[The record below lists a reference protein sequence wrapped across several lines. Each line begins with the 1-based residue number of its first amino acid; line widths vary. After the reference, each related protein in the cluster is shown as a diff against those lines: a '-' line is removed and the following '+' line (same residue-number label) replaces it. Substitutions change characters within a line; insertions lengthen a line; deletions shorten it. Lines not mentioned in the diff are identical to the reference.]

1 MKITAL
7 SENTSNKESIGAE
20 HGLSLYIE
28 ACGKK
33 ILFDFGASDLFL
45 KNAPVLGIDLADV
58 DFAVLSHGHGDHGGG
73 LGEFLKV
80 NSRAPVYVHPH
91 ALEPYYNAKGEY
103 IGLDPSLKGE
113 KRLIFVE
120 NTQIID
126 TGLSIFNCNHLNS
139 IALPDPTG
147 HTKIVDGK
155 RIIDDYTHEQYLLIE
170 ENSKRVLI
178 SGCSHKGIIN
188 IMEWVK
194 PTHLVGGFHFSKL
207 PLNEHLAQ
215 YAKLLNSYGASYCT
229 CHCTGTEQAEYM
241 RHHMEELH
249 YLSSGEQISI

>member
-33 ILFDFGASDLFL
+33 ILFDFGASDLFF
-45 KNAPVLGIDLADV
+45 KNASVLGIDLADV

-73 LGEFLKV
+73 LGEFLRV

-91 ALEPYYNAKGEY
+91 ALEPHYNAKGEY
-103 IGLDPSLKGE
+103 IGLEPSLKGE

-139 IALPDPTG
+139 IVLPDPTG
-147 HTKIVDGK
+147 HTKMVDGK

-194 PTHLVGGFHFSKL
+194 PTHLIGGFHFSRL
-207 PLNEHLAQ
+207 PLDERLLEYADRLNE
-215 YAKLLNSYGASYCT
+215 YDTNYYT
-229 CHCTGTEQAEYM
+229 CHCTGMEQYAFLRGQM
-241 RHHMEELH
+241 PRLR
-249 YLSSGEQISI
+249 YLAGGETVIL